1 MGKIKSD
8 KSLNYS
14 SKTEAFR
21 YQIEAFESLKDKEYS
36 AIFHEQGL
44 GKTKIALDIALYWL
58 SKEIVDTVLIITKK
72 LLIDTWK
79 REIEKHTNIKPRVL
93 NQNRN
98 NNYYT
103 FNSPARLIL
112 ANFEIVSTEN
122 SRFMIF
128 LKTRDVGIVIDES
141 AKIKNP
147 KSNLTKD
154 FFKISKLIK
163 RKIIMTGTPIS
174 NRPCDIWSQIFFL
187 DYGEALGENYK
198 EFFNK
203 VKIRK
208 ELAEE
213 RVEQKRFEKNIQKIH
228 EKISEFSVRETKE
241 GKNISL
247 PKKEIENI
255 YTDWETLQLEKYKE
269 IRNELKTII
278 IKDGEISEDI
288 SEVIL
293 KRLLRLVQVSS
304 NPKLIDE
311 EYNEEPGKMPY
322 VLDLLENMI
331 RKNEKC
337 IIWTTFI
344 DNVKYLR
351 TKISDYLP
359 VCIHGRMRTED
370 RLKSIE
376 DFINN
381 EEVKVLI
388 ATPSSAKEGLTLTVA
403 NNVIFYDRS
412 FSLDDYLQAQD
423 RIHRIS
429 QNKTCYIYNLIMKNS
444 VDEWIDALLEI
455 KKITAK
461 LGQGDIKEDQ
471 FISNV
476 NYSFNEILIEI
487 LSEVNN
493 EKME

>member
-1 MGKIKSD
+1 
-8 KSLNYS
+8 
-14 SKTEAFR
+14 
-21 YQIEAFESLKDKEYS
+21 
-36 AIFHEQGL
+36 
-44 GKTKIALDIALYWL
+44 
-58 SKEIVDTVLIITKK
+58 
-72 LLIDTWK
+72 
-79 REIEKHTNIKPRVL
+79 
-93 NQNRN
+93 
-98 NNYYT
+98 
-103 FNSPARLIL
+103 
-112 ANFEIVSTEN
+112 
-122 SRFMIF
+122 
-128 LKTRDVGIVIDES
+128 
-141 AKIKNP
+141 
-147 KSNLTKD
+147 
-154 FFKISKLIK
+154 
-163 RKIIMTGTPIS
+163 MTGTPIS